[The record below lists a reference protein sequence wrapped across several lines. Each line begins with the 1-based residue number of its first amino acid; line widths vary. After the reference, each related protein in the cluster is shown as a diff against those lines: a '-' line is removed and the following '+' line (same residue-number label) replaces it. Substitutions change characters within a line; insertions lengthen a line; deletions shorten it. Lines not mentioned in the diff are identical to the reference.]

1 MHKYSTNDT
10 LNYNFFI
17 TFVLVMGKS
26 FFISVIIIFVAVATA
41 FAQDIHFSQFY
52 STPMQTSP
60 ANAGNFGGEW
70 RAILNNKNQWNSF
83 TNAYRTFAGSVDYSH
98 ESLFCKGDL
107 SGIGIFLNRDVA
119 GDGKF
124 GTTQIMLNAA
134 YYFPFMS
141 EKLLAGAGFSVGY
154 ARHGIRI
161 DNLNFGSQYENDE
174 FNEAMQSGEQWQKNA
189 FGYFDC
195 AVGTNVML
203 KLKPNWTAQAGF
215 SAAHINMPRKTF
227 LGSIDSRLPVK
238 WIVHATADINAKDD
252 FWIEPMFYCMVQQKY
267 LEFDIGALGR
277 MNVNPISIQAVY
289 FGIFARTSDAGIL
302 CAGVQYRNVRFLVNY
317 DINLSKLTRISR
329 GNGGVE
335 FSLVYIYSKPKS
347 IETPYY
353 RKCPEFM

>member
-1 MHKYSTNDT
+1 MRKW
-10 LNYNFFI
+10 FFI
-17 TFVLVMGKS
+17 LVTIM
-26 FFISVIIIFVAVATA
+26 FVATEAA

-60 ANAGNFGGEW
+60 ANTGNFAGEW

-98 ESLFCKGDL
+98 ESLFAKGDM
-107 SGIGIFLNRDVA
+107 SGLGIFLNRDVA

-124 GTTQIMLNAA
+124 GTTQIMLSAA

-141 EKLLAGAGFSVGY
+141 EKLLVGAGFTAGY
-154 ARHGIRI
+154 ARHNIRI
-161 DNLNFGSQYENDE
+161 ENLNFGSQYVTDGYDPSRE
-174 FNEAMQSGEQWQKNA
+174 SGEQWSKNA

-195 AVGTNVML
+195 AVGTNAILRLNPEWSAEV
-203 KLKPNWTAQAGF
+203 GF
-215 SAAHINMPRKTF
+215 SVAHPNMPRKTF
-227 LGSIDSRLPVK
+227 LGSDDSRLPVK
-238 WIVHATADINAKDD
+238 WITHATADIHVKNSL
-252 FWIEPMFYCMVQQKY
+252 WIAPMFYTMVQQKY
-267 LEFDIGALGR
+267 LEFDIGVLGR
-277 MNVNPISIQAVY
+277 MEVNPISLQAVF

-302 CAGVQYRNVRFLVNY
+302 CAGVQYHNVRLLVNY

-329 GNGGVE
+329 GNGGIE
-335 FSLVYIYSKPKS
+335 LSLVYIYSKPKP

>member
-1 MHKYSTNDT
+1 
-10 LNYNFFI
+10 
-17 TFVLVMGKS
+17 MGKS
-26 FFISVIIIFVAVATA
+26 VFISVFCLFVALATTM
-41 FAQDIHFSQFY
+41 AQDIHFSQFY
-52 STPMQTSP
+52 STPMQTNP
-60 ANAGNFGGEW
+60 TNTGNFNGEW
-70 RAILNNKNQWNSF
+70 RAVLNNKNQWNSF

-98 ESLFCKGDL
+98 ESLFKQGDK
-107 SGIGIFLNRDVA
+107 SGLGIFLNRDVA

-141 EKLLAGAGFSVGY
+141 EKLLVGAGLSAGY

-161 DNLNFGSQYENDE
+161 DNLNFGSQYVNDE
-174 FNEAMQSGEQWQKNA
+174 YNDAMQSGEQWQKNS

-195 AVGTNVML
+195 ALGLNGIL
-203 KLKPNWTAQAGF
+203 KLNPKWTAEAGF
-215 SAAHINMPRKTF
+215 SAFHLNMPRKTF
-227 LGSIDSRLPVK
+227 LRSDDSRLPVK
-238 WIVHATADINAKDD
+238 WIVHAVGDINVKDE
-252 FWIEPMFYCMVQQKY
+252 FWIAPMFYCMVQQKY

-277 MNVNPISIQAVY
+277 IDVNPITLQAVY

-302 CAGVQYRNVRFLVNY
+302 CAGVQYRNVRLLVNY

-329 GNGGVE
+329 GNGGIE
-335 FSLVYIYSKPKS
+335 FSLVYIFSKPKP

>member
-1 MHKYSTNDT
+1 MKKF
-10 LNYNFFI
+10 FFI
-17 TFVLVMGKS
+17 LVTIVLFVGE
-26 FFISVIIIFVAVATA
+26 IS

-52 STPMQTSP
+52 STPMQTNP
-60 ANAGNFGGEW
+60 ANSGNFDGNW

-98 ESLFCKGDL
+98 KSLFSNGDQ
-107 SGIGIFLNRDVA
+107 SGIGIFINRDIA

-124 GTTQIMLNAA
+124 GTTQLMLDAA
-134 YYFPFMS
+134 YYFPFLS
-141 EKLLAGAGFSVGY
+141 EKLLVGAGFSVGY

-174 FNEAMQSGEQWQKNA
+174 YNSAMQSGEQWQKNS

-195 AVGTNVML
+195 SIGTNL
-203 KLKPNWTAQAGF
+203 IIKLKPEWTAEAGF
-215 SAAHINMPRKTF
+215 SAAHLNMPHKTF
-227 LGSIDSRLPVK
+227 LGNDDSRLPVK
-238 WIVHATADINAKDD
+238 WIVHATADINVKDD
-252 FWIEPMFYCMVQQKY
+252 FWIAPMFYSMVQQKY

-277 MNVNPISIQAVY
+277 MNVNPVSLQAVF

-302 CAGVQYRNVRFLVNY
+302 CAGVQYHNVRLLVNY
-317 DINLSKLTRISR
+317 DINLSKLTRISQ
-329 GNGGVE
+329 GNGGIE
-335 FSLVYIYSKPKS
+335 LSIVYIYSKPKP